1 MNKAIKEFVEYL
13 SQIEAGENAEN
24 LYRGNSHES
33 KIRRQNLY
41 IYLNFMQNLPT
52 SVLLVGEAPGHR
64 GCKLTGIPFTS
75 EKILMKDNCFGI
87 FGEDKGYAYINS
99 SNKLQTEVSAAIVW
113 N

>member
-1 MNKAIKEFVEYL
+1 
-13 SQIEAGENAEN
+13 
-24 LYRGNSHES
+24 
-33 KIRRQNLY
+33 
-41 IYLNFMQNLPT
+41 MQNLPT

-75 EKILMKDNCFGI
+75 EKILMEDNCFGI

-113 N
+113 NELQIAPHQAQKLKQEKKSSMN